1 MPTKILN
8 TSETT
13 FVSSTLPD
21 TNLSTNPVIY
31 AGTDE
36 AFQNT
41 TSFLRY
47 TLPSLPV
54 SEVDSAILQLSII
67 MKTGTAPSP
76 VVVNRVTSPLDAD
89 TVTYN
94 TQSAFIPTASQIDII
109 TDDLYT
115 TVEINITELV
125 NQWINGTS
133 PNYGLALTNSDGT
146 TAVGF
151 GNNEI
156 LHEPFYP
163 VLILTYPEKSVSPE
177 TSFNT
182 NAGLIMINDVVA
194 DVPAVPQEIQ
204 VKPFM

>member
-1 MPTKILN
+1 MSTEFLN

-13 FVSSTLPD
+13 FVSSALPD
-21 TNLSTNPVIY
+21 TNFSTNPVIH

-41 TSFLRY
+41 ISFLRY
-47 TLPSLPV
+47 TFPSLPV

-67 MKTGTAPSP
+67 TKTGAALSP
-76 VVVNRVTSPLDAD
+76 VVVNRVTSSLDTD
-89 TVTYN
+89 KVTYN
-94 TQSAFIPTASQIDII
+94 TRPSFIPTASQTDI
-109 TDDLYT
+109 TKDDLYT
-115 TVEINITELV
+115 TVQIDVTELV

-133 PNYGLALTNSDGT
+133 PNYGLAITNSDST

-163 VLILTYPEKSVSPE
+163 VLILTYTEISVSPE
-177 TSFNT
+177 SSLST
-182 NAGLIMINDVVA
+182 NAGMIMINDV
-194 DVPAVPQEIQ
+194 AVDTLTEP
-204 VKPFM
+204 